1 MKGKTS
7 SLRVAHRAAKQSR
20 ALGVS
25 PGLLRFARNDG
36 IKVVAFLCAMLIGVG
51 SAQAVEKI
59 RAGKSIGSLW
69 AFLPLDIGMEKG
81 LFAKYG
87 IEVEISDLGSGAKLQ
102 QALAS
107 DSIDIGLSAGSDMM
121 ASVKGSPVLTVAAF
135 AEEPRSVVIMVRADS
150 PIQEPADFKGKLV
163 AMPSLGSVSEW
174 LLRRMTIV
182 EGLGRDG
189 VKPVSQGS
197 VQANLAALRTG
208 EVDGM
213 VGPMEVGFTLEDKH
227 EGRIAVRLAKYAPH
241 FHAHIIFA
249 TKKLISEKPDAVER
263 FLKGF
268 FAAVKVMK
276 SDRKTTSEAAVRVLH
291 SEPSIADRTYEEQ
304 VGMLIDDG
312 HFDPQAITLI
322 KESWVELGMLDK
334 EPTDDQFMTTK
345 FVPVK
350 P

>member
-1 MKGKTS
+1 
-7 SLRVAHRAAKQSR
+7 
-20 ALGVS
+20 
-25 PGLLRFARNDG
+25 LLRFARNDA
-36 IKVVAFLCAMLIGVG
+36 IAIVALSCAMLVG
-51 SAQAVEKI
+51 ICSAHAADKV

-69 AFLPLDIGMEKG
+69 AFLPLDIGIEKG

-150 PIQEPADFKGKLV
+150 PIQKPTDFKGKMV

-174 LLRRMTIV
+174 LLRRMAV
-182 EGLGRDG
+182 AEGMGQDG

-208 EVDGM
+208 QIDGM
-213 VGPMEVGFTLEDKH
+213 VGPMEVGFTLEDRH
-227 EGRIAVRLAKYAPH
+227 EGRIAVHLAQYAPH
-241 FHAHIIFA
+241 FHAHILFA
-249 TKKLISEKPDAVER
+249 RKQFIADKPDVLER

-276 SDRKTTSEAAVRVLH
+276 TDKKTTSATAIRVLH
-291 SEPSIADRTYEEQ
+291 SEPSIADRTYDEE

-312 HFDPQAITLI
+312 HFDPQAIKLI
-322 KESWVELGMLDK
+322 KESWVELGMLPKAPD
-334 EPTDDQFMTTK
+334 DDQFMTTK
-345 FVPVK
+345 FVPVRE
-350 P
+350 

>member
-1 MKGKTS
+1 
-7 SLRVAHRAAKQSR
+7 
-20 ALGVS
+20 
-25 PGLLRFARNDG
+25 
-36 IKVVAFLCAMLIGVG
+36 MLIG
-51 SAQAVEKI
+51 SSTANAADKI

-69 AFLPLDIGMEKG
+69 AFLPLDIGMERG

-107 DSIDIGLSAGSDMM
+107 DSIDVGLSAGSDMM
-121 ASVKGSPVLTVAAF
+121 ASVKGSPVLAVAAF

-150 PIQEPADFKGKLV
+150 PIEKPRDFKGKLV

-174 LLRRMTIV
+174 LLRRMAIA

-208 EVDGM
+208 QVDGM
-213 VGPMEVGFTLEDKH
+213 VGPMEVGFTLEEKH
-227 EGRIAVRLAKYAPH
+227 EGRIAVRLAQYAPH

-249 TKKLISEKPDAVER
+249 TKKLIAERPEVLER

-268 FAAVKVMK
+268 FAAVKVMETDK
-276 SDRKTTSEAAVRVLH
+276 KTTSEAAIRVLH
-291 SEPSIADRTYEEQ
+291 SEPAITERTYDEQ

-312 HFDPQAITLI
+312 HFDPQAIKLI

-334 EPTDDQFMTTK
+334 EPSDDQFMTTK

>member
-1 MKGKTS
+1 VKAT
-7 SLRVAHRAAKQSR
+7 LAAL
-20 ALGVS
+20 A
-25 PGLLRFARNDG
+25 
-36 IKVVAFLCAMLIGVG
+36 VVALALVTP
-51 SAQAVEKI
+51 AHAADKV

-69 AFLPLDIGMEKG
+69 AFLPLDIGVEKG
-81 LFAKYG
+81 IFAKYG
-87 IEVEISDLGSGAKLQ
+87 IDVEISDLGSGAKLQ

-135 AEEPRSVVIMVRADS
+135 AEEPRSVVIMVGANS
-150 PIQEPADFKGKLV
+150 PIEKPADFKDRLV

-174 LLRRMTIV
+174 LLRRMAV
-182 EGLGRDG
+182 AEGFGKDG
-189 VKPVSQGS
+189 VRAVSQGS

-208 EVDGM
+208 QIDGM
-213 VGPMEVGFTLEDKH
+213 VGPLEVGFTLEDRH
-227 EGRIAVRLAKYAPH
+227 EGRIAVHLAQYAPH

-249 TKKLISEKPDAVER
+249 RKAFIAEHPDVLAR

-276 SDRKTTSEAAVRVLH
+276 TDKPATSDTAIRILH
-291 SEPSIADRTYEEQ
+291 SDPSIADRTYDAE

-312 HFDPQAITLI
+312 HFDPQAIELI
-322 KESWVELGMLDK
+322 KQSWVELGMLDTV
-334 EPTDDQFMTTK
+334 PSNDQFMTTK
-345 FVPVK
+345 FVPVT

>member
-1 MKGKTS
+1 
-7 SLRVAHRAAKQSR
+7 
-20 ALGVS
+20 
-25 PGLLRFARNDG
+25 LLRRSAPRNDG
-36 IKVVAFLCAMLIGVG
+36 FAVVALLCAMVLGMC
-51 SAQAVEKI
+51 SAQAADKV

-135 AEEPRSVVIMVRADS
+135 AEEPRSVVIMVGPNS
-150 PIQEPADFKGKLV
+150 PIQKAADFKSKLV

-174 LLRRMTIV
+174 LLRRMAIA
-182 EGLGRDG
+182 EGLGQDG
-189 VKPVSQGS
+189 VRPVSQGS

-208 EVDGM
+208 QVDGM
-213 VGPMEVGFTLEDKH
+213 VGPMEVGFTLEDRH
-227 EGRIAVRLAKYAPH
+227 EGRIAVRLAQYAPH
-241 FHAHIIFA
+241 FHAHILFA
-249 TKKLISEKPDAVER
+249 RKQFIAEKPDMLER

-276 SDRKTTSEAAVRVLH
+276 TDKKATSEAAIRVLH
-291 SEPSIADRTYEEQ
+291 SEPSIADRTYEAQ

-312 HFDPQAITLI
+312 HFDPQAIKLI

-334 EPTDDQFMTTK
+334 VPSDDRFMTTK

-350 P
+350 E